1 MIHLKNVH
9 LASLFVAAGNR
20 PPLVLNLQVS
30 KRFLG
35 HSLIFSNLPTFGVYC
50 MLLLKTPSS
59 GSKVWR
65 KIKSLMI
72 FLHLFSFVFSSM
84 SQKNI
89 IRKWKLLSW
98 HHDSRMVSN
107 LHRWELILKL
117 AIPNHLPGDQAL
129 RFKKCP
135 RIAATNAMLFFFF
148 VIYIYGVKFSLFNW
162 HQAVGEKAMCSY
174 IFNWQMVCLL
184 FTPLLSSSWSS
195 SCIVSDYRP
204 QKSINRITYRI
215 FQVQESN
222 RWRAWRPPPAASPS
236 PGSLPRLPP
245 CCSQRWRRRCWTP
258 ARCRCPPN
266 QSPPPPR
273 VQESACRL
281 GKCCACG
288 GERFPNLWICSS
300 PTHTF

>member
-107 LHRWELILKL
+107 LHRWELVLKL
-117 AIPNHLPGDQAL
+117 AISNHLPGDQAL

-135 RIAATNAMLFFFF
+135 RIAATNAMFS
-148 VIYIYGVKFSLFNW
+148 IVKDWKQL
-162 HQAVGEKAMCSY
+162 AD
-174 IFNWQMVCLL
+174 VCLEKILRYLPFFIVFTRPKRASQVL
-184 FTPLLSSSWSS
+184 FTS
-195 SCIVSDYRP
+195 
-204 QKSINRITYRI
+204 
-215 FQVQESN
+215 
-222 RWRAWRPPPAASPS
+222 
-236 PGSLPRLPP
+236 
-245 CCSQRWRRRCWTP
+245 
-258 ARCRCPPN
+258 
-266 QSPPPPR
+266 
-273 VQESACRL
+273 
-281 GKCCACG
+281 
-288 GERFPNLWICSS
+288 
-300 PTHTF
+300 